1 MASAPAL
8 GAGDREFESPRPD
21 QYYLKFEVV
30 FVTSNSL
37 LNRLATGAI
46 VKSNVETLSPTRVKI
61 SVEVAFEELSSHIA
75 DAYKKLASQINVP
88 GFRKGKVPAAMIEQ
102 RVGRAAVLDEAIN
115 SALPEFYGQA
125 AREHS
130 LLVIGRPVVDIK
142 EFKDNEKLEFTVEV
156 SVRPEVTLP
165 DFSKITVTVDNAEV
179 TDADLNEQI
188 DELRARFGTLHT
200 VERATKSGDFVT
212 VDLTARINGEEVDGG
227 KANDISYEVGSNRM
241 IDGLD
246 EALVGMSAGDV
257 KVFTTQLVGQ
267 QEGETGDVE
276 IKLKVVKE
284 RELPPVDDAF
294 AKLASEFDTIE
305 ELKKDFTERLTRL
318 KNLEQGAQ
326 ARDLLVEKLLADLS
340 IEVPDDLVLEE
351 VNSHLEGEG
360 RLEDAVHRAEV
371 DKEVRDSIKSEF
383 LLDSIV
389 KAEDVQITEIELTDY
404 LVRMSQRYGMGPEQF
419 AQELQKAGQITQVI
433 AEVTRA
439 KALASVLGRISVEDK
454 SGKKIVLEDLRTPQA
469 AAAEASAE

>member
-1 MASAPAL
+1 M
-8 GAGDREFESPRPD
+8 
-21 QYYLKFEVV
+21 
-30 FVTSNSL
+30 
-37 LNRLATGAI
+37 
-46 VKSNVETLSPTRVKI
+46 KSNVETLSPTRVKI
-61 SVEVAFEELSSHIA
+61 SVEVAFEELSPYIA

-88 GFRKGKVPAAMIEQ
+88 GFRKGKVPAAMVEQ
-102 RVGRAAVLDEAIN
+102 RVGRPAILDEAIN
-115 SALPEFYGQA
+115 AALPEFYGQA
-125 AREHS
+125 AREHT
-130 LLVIGRPVVDIK
+130 LLIIGRPVVDIK

-165 DFSKITVTVDNAEV
+165 DFSKITITVDNAEV
-179 TDADLNEQI
+179 TDADINEQI

-200 VERATKSGDFVT
+200 VERATKNGDFVT

-246 EALVGMSAGDV
+246 EALIGMSAGDT
-257 KVFTTQLVGQ
+257 KTFTTQLVGQ
-267 QEGETGDVE
+267 QDGETGDVFNA
-276 IKLKVVKE
+276 LKVVKE

-305 ELKKDFTERLTRL
+305 ELKKDFTGRLTRL
-318 KNLEQGAQ
+318 KKLEQGAQ
-326 ARDLLVEKLLADLS
+326 ARDLLVEKLLADLT

-360 RLEDAVHRAEV
+360 RLEDEVHRAEV

-389 KAEDVQITEIELTDY
+389 KAEEVQITEVELTEY
-404 LVRMSQRYGMGPEQF
+404 LVRMSQRYGMAPEQF
-419 AQELQKAGQITQVI
+419 AQELQKAGQISQVI

-439 KALASVLGRISVEDK
+439 KALASVLGRISVVDK
-454 SGKKIVLEDLRTPQA
+454 SGAKIELEDLRTPAA

>member
-1 MASAPAL
+1 M
-8 GAGDREFESPRPD
+8 
-21 QYYLKFEVV
+21 
-30 FVTSNSL
+30 
-37 LNRLATGAI
+37 
-46 VKSNVETLSPTRVKI
+46 KSTVETLSPTRVKL
-61 SVEVAFEELSSHIA
+61 SVEVAFEELSPYIA
-75 DAYKKLASQINVP
+75 EAFKKLASQINVP
-88 GFRKGKVPAAMIEQ
+88 GFRKGKVPAAMVEQ

-115 SALPEFYGQA
+115 AALPEFYVQA

-130 LLVIGRPVVDIK
+130 LLVIGRPNVDIK
-142 EFKDNEKLEFTVEV
+142 EFNDNEKLEFTVEV

-165 DFSKITVTVDNAEV
+165 DFSKITITVDNAEV
-179 TDADLNEQI
+179 TEEALNEQI

-200 VERATKSGDFVT
+200 VERAAKSGDFVT

-246 EALVGMSAGDV
+246 EALIGMSAGDT
-257 KVFTTQLVGQ
+257 KTFTTQLVGQ
-267 QEGETGDVE
+267 QEGESGDVF
-276 IKLKVVKE
+276 IALKVVKE

-305 ELKKDFTERLTRL
+305 ELKKDFSERLLRL
-318 KNLEQGAQ
+318 KKLEQGAQ
-326 ARDLLVEKLLADLS
+326 ARDLLVEKLLADLT
-340 IEVPDDLVLEE
+340 IEVPDDLVLDE

-371 DKEVRDSIKSEF
+371 DKEVRDGIKSEF

-389 KAEDVQITEIELTDY
+389 KAEDVQISEIELTDY

-419 AQELQKAGQITQVI
+419 AQELQKAGQISQVV

-439 KALASVLGRISVEDK
+439 KALASVLGRISVVDK
-454 SGKKIVLEDLRTPQA
+454 SGAKIELEELRTPQA
-469 AAAEASAE
+469 AAAEAAAE

>member
-1 MASAPAL
+1 M
-8 GAGDREFESPRPD
+8 
-21 QYYLKFEVV
+21 
-30 FVTSNSL
+30 
-37 LNRLATGAI
+37 
-46 VKSNVETLSPTRVKI
+46 KSNVETLSPTRVKL
-61 SVEVAFEELSSHIA
+61 SVEVSFEELSPYISE
-75 DAYKKLASQINVP
+75 AYKALAAKINVP

-115 SALPEFYGQA
+115 SALPMFYGEA
-125 AREHS
+125 VREKE
-130 LLVIGRPVVDIK
+130 LLVVGRPVVDIK
-142 EFKDNEKLEFTVEV
+142 EFKDNESLEFTAEV
-156 SVRPEVTLP
+156 SIRPEVSLP

-179 TDADLNEQI
+179 TEADLNEQI

-257 KVFTTQLVGQ
+257 KTFTTQLVGQ
-267 QEGETGDVE
+267 KDDEKGDVE
-276 IKLKVVKE
+276 IKLKAVKE
-284 RELPPVDDAF
+284 RELPAVDDAF
-294 AKLASEFDTIE
+294 AKLASEFDTIA
-305 ELKKDFTERLTRL
+305 ELKADFTERLTRL
-318 KNLEQGAQ
+318 KKLEQGAQ
-326 ARDLLVEKLLADLS
+326 ARDLLVEKLLADLT
-340 IEVPDDLVLEE
+340 IEVPDDIVLDE

-383 LLDSIV
+383 LLDAIV
-389 KAEDVQITEIELTDY
+389 KTEEVQINEVELTDY
-404 LVRMSQRYGMGPEQF
+404 LVRMSQRYGMAPEQF
-419 AQELQKAGQITQVI
+419 AQELQKAGQITQVM

-439 KALASVLGRISVEDK
+439 KALASVLGRISVVDK
-454 SGKKIVLEDLRTPQA
+454 AGTKIELEELRTPAA

>member
-1 MASAPAL
+1 
-8 GAGDREFESPRPD
+8 
-21 QYYLKFEVV
+21 
-30 FVTSNSL
+30 
-37 LNRLATGAI
+37 

-61 SVEVAFEELSSHIA
+61 SVEVAFEELSPYIA
-75 DAYKKLASQINVP
+75 DAYKKLAAQINVP
-88 GFRKGKVPAAMIEQ
+88 GFRKGKVPAAMVEQ
-102 RVGRAAVLDEAIN
+102 RVGRPAILDEAIN
-115 SALPEFYGQA
+115 AALPEFYGQA
-125 AREHS
+125 AREHQ
-130 LLVIGRPVVDIK
+130 LLVIGRPEVDIK
-142 EFKDNEKLEFTVEV
+142 EFKDNEKLDFTVEV

-179 TDADLNEQI
+179 AESDLNEQI

-200 VERATKSGDFVT
+200 VERATQSGDFVT
-212 VDLTARINGEEVDGG
+212 VDLTARIDGEEVDGG

-246 EALVGMSAGDV
+246 EALVGMSAGDT
-257 KVFTTQLVGQ
+257 KTFTTQLVGQ
-267 QEGETGDVE
+267 KDDEKGDVF
-276 IKLKVVKE
+276 IALKVVKE

-294 AKLASEFDTIE
+294 AKLASEFDTIA
-305 ELKKDFTERLTRL
+305 ELKADFTERLTRL
-318 KNLEQGAQ
+318 KKLEQGAQ
-326 ARDLLVEKLLADLS
+326 ARDLLVEKLLGDLT

-360 RLEDAVHRAEV
+360 RQDDAVHRAEV
-371 DKEVRDSIKSEF
+371 DKEVRDGIKSEF

-389 KAEDVQITEIELTDY
+389 KAEEVQITEVELTDY

-439 KALASVLGRISVEDK
+439 KALASVLGRISVVDK
-454 SGKKIVLEDLRTPQA
+454 SGAKIELEDLRTPQA

>member
-1 MASAPAL
+1 
-8 GAGDREFESPRPD
+8 
-21 QYYLKFEVV
+21 
-30 FVTSNSL
+30 
-37 LNRLATGAI
+37 
-46 VKSNVETLSPTRVKI
+46 VKSTVETLSPTRVKL
-61 SVEVAFEELSSHIA
+61 SVEVAFEELSPYIA
-75 DAYKKLASQINVP
+75 DAFKKLASQINVP
-88 GFRKGKVPAAMIEQ
+88 GFRKGKVPAAMVEQ

-125 AREHS
+125 AREKE

-156 SVRPEVTLP
+156 SIRPEVTLP

-179 TDADLNEQI
+179 TDEALNEQI

-200 VERATKSGDFVT
+200 VERATKNGDFVT

-246 EALVGMSAGDV
+246 EALVGMSAGDT
-257 KVFTTQLVGQ
+257 KTFTTQLVGQ
-267 QEGETGDVE
+267 QEGENGDVF
-276 IKLKVVKE
+276 IALKVVKE

-305 ELKKDFTERLTRL
+305 ELKKDFTERLLRL
-318 KNLEQGAQ
+318 KKLEQGAQ
-326 ARDLLVEKLLADLS
+326 ARDLLVEKLLGDLT

-371 DKEVRDSIKSEF
+371 DKEVRDGIKSEF

-389 KAEDVQITEIELTDY
+389 KAEDVQITEVELTDY
-404 LVRMSQRYGMGPEQF
+404 LVRMSQRYGMAPEQF

-439 KALASVLGRISVEDK
+439 KALASVLGRISVVDK
-454 SGKKIVLEDLRTPQA
+454 SGAKIELEELRTPQA
-469 AAAEASAE
+469 AAAEAAAE